1 MSTDAVERSSIWADN
16 SNIIII
22 IVKIITLFN
31 VGAKHS
37 YVTIKYHEANKS
49 QLLKPT
55 SKSTKLDHN
64 KFDKTTSR
72 TIENT

>member
-1 MSTDAVERSSIWADN
+1 MIS
-16 SNIIII
+16 
-22 IVKIITLFN
+22 LFN

-37 YVTIKYHEANKS
+37 YVTIKYNEANLS

-55 SKSTKLDHN
+55 SKTTKPDHN

-72 TIENT
+72 TKENT